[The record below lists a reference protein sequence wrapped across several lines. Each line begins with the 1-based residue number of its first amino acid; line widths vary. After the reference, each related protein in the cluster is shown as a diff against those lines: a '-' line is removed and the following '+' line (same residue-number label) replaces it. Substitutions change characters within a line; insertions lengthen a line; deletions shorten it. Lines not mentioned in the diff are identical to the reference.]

1 MNRVNLLIKVRSTA
15 IDKLHGASKHFWEI
29 KKVVLFLRPDIYS
42 TSTLELSLYFQ
53 NENSQ
58 HSINHKKGKHSPEVH

>member
-1 MNRVNLLIKVRSTA
+1 MNRVNLLIKIHVP
-15 IDKLHGASKHFWEI
+15 SKHFWEI

-58 HSINHKKGKHSPEVH
+58 YSINHKIGKHSPEVH